1 MTELYRDQAGPGPRT
16 DASTAEL
23 VRDAAEQISSLVR
36 AELRLASAEM
46 AEKGKRA
53 GMGAGLFGGAG
64 VVAFYGVGALTA
76 TVILGLANVMPAWLA
91 ALLVAVALFAVAG
104 IVALVGRTKVRQAGP
119 LLPELAIRET
129 QTDVHTVVA
138 AAKQRNNA

>member
-1 MTELYRDQAGPGPRT
+1 MTDLYRDQTGPGPRA

-23 VRDAAEQISSLVR
+23 VRNAAEQISSLVR

-53 GMGAGLFGGAG
+53 GLGAGLFGGAG
-64 VVAFYGVGALTA
+64 IVAFYGVGALIA
-76 TVILGLANVMPAWLA
+76 AVILGLAHVMPAWLA
-91 ALLVAVALFAVAG
+91 ALLVAVVLFAVAG
-104 IVALVGRTKVRQAGP
+104 IVALAGRSKVKQAGP
-119 LLPELAIRET
+119 LLPERAIRET

-138 AAKQRNNA
+138 AAKQRNDT